1 MTASL
6 LIPPGLVLIIGGLLL
21 PFLRGGLRSIAVIA
35 LPLVTLALVWN
46 VPDGPAL
53 QAPFL
58 GYDLILVKG
67 DKLSRLFATIF
78 AIMAFAGGLFA
89 LNQART
95 TELAAAFVYA
105 GSAIGVAFAGDLITL
120 FICWE
125 VMAIGSTL
133 VVWCGGPGAQGA
145 GLRYATIHLFG
156 GVLLMAGIAG
166 EVAATGSIAF
176 GMLDTSTVPRW
187 LILAGFL
194 INAGAPP
201 LSAWLP
207 DAYPESSW
215 SGMVFLSAF
224 TTKAAVYVLL
234 RGFPGTELLIYVGLF
249 MIFYGIV
256 YAILENDMRR
266 ILAYSIVN
274 QVGFMVAGIGI
285 GTEMALNGTAAHA
298 FTHIVYK
305 ALLLMSAGSVLYM
318 TGRRKCSDLGGLF
331 RTMPLTT
338 ICGIIGALSISSF
351 PLTSGFVSKSMI
363 SEAAANQHLELV
375 WFLLAAAS
383 AGVFLHAGI
392 KFPWF
397 VFFQKDSGL
406 RPADPP
412 WNMRLAMVLFSA
424 ICIGLGV
431 LPGPLYAMLPYT
443 VDYVPYTASHV
454 VSQLQ
459 LLLFSGLAFF
469 LMLGWLKRTLTITL
483 DVDWFYRRLG
493 PQPGGGPR
501 RAHRQ
506 RVAVA
511 RRRRWLGRQAHKRQA
526 SSAPWP
532 GRRAWENMADR
543 HDGILDN
550 GDARGLLDPVEPM
563 TQAEHGPAQGTD
575 REPALPGA
583 AGLWAQG
590 SRPAA
595 PGSIERAIRF
605 PGMGRNARRAGSL
618 LSASRATASRGLV
631 SLIGSRSRL
640 PTSSWPSRCSW

>member
-1 MTASL
+1 MMDSWMV
-6 LIPPGLVLIIGGLLL
+6 PPGLVLVAGGLVL
-21 PFLRGGLRSIAVIA
+21 PFLGARLRTVLLIA
-35 LPLVTLALVWN
+35 LPLLTLALVWN
-46 VPDGPAL
+46 VPDGPVL
-53 QAPFL
+53 KVPFL
-58 GYDLILVKG
+58 GYDLTLVEG
-67 DKLSRLFATIF
+67 GKLARLFATVF

-89 LNQART
+89 LNQARVV
-95 TELAAAFVYA
+95 ELGAAFVYA
-105 GSAIGVAFAGDLITL
+105 GSAIGVTFAGDLITL
-120 FICWE
+120 FINWE
-125 VMAIGSTL
+125 LMAIGSTL
-133 VVWCGGPGAQGA
+133 IVWCGGPTGQRA
-145 GLRYATIHLFG
+145 GLRYAYMHIFG

-166 EVAATGSIAF
+166 EVAATGSIVFNKMAA
-176 GMLDTSTVPRW
+176 DTLSRC

-194 INAGAPP
+194 VNAGAPP

-224 TTKAAVYVLL
+224 TTKAAVYALL
-234 RGFPGTELLIYVGLF
+234 RGFPGTELLIYIGLY

-285 GTEMALNGTAAHA
+285 GTEMALNGTASHA

-318 TGRRKCSDLGGLF
+318 TGKRKCSDLGGLF

-338 ICGIIGALSISSF
+338 VCGIIGALSISSF
-351 PLTSGFVSKSMI
+351 PLTSGFISKSMI
-363 SEAAANQHLELV
+363 SEGAADQRLAVV
-375 WFLLAAAS
+375 WFLLAAGS

-412 WNMRLAMVLFSA
+412 WNMRLAMGLFSA

-431 LPGPLYAMLPYT
+431 IPAPLYAMLPFA

-454 VSQLQ
+454 VFQLQ

-483 DVDWFYRRLG
+483 DVDWLYRRLG
-493 PQPGGGPR
+493 R
-501 RAHRQ
+501 T
-506 RVAVA
+506 
-511 RRRRWLGRQAHKRQA
+511 LGRGFDRVTGNTWQWLVASAGLGAKRL
-526 SSAPWP
+526 
-532 GRRAWENMADR
+532 NDR
-543 HDGILDN
+543 LQQH
-550 GDARGLLDPVEPM
+550 
-563 TQAEHGPAQGTD
+563 HGPEGIFGRTWPTGTMAFWTTVML
-575 REPALPGA
+575 ALY
-583 AGLWAQG
+583 L
-590 SRPAA
+590 
-595 PGSIERAIRF
+595 I
-605 PGMGRNARRAGSL
+605 
-618 LSASRATASRGLV
+618 LSNL
-631 SLIGSRSRL
+631 
-640 PTSSWPSRCSW
+640 